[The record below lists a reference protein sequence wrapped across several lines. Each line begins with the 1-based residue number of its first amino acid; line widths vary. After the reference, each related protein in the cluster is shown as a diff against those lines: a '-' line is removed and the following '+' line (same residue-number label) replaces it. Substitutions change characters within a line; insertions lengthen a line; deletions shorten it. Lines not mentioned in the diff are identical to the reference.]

1 MLPLIRRLTTLT
13 AAAAAAIAIAP
24 SPSLANQFSQQD
36 IDPSR
41 VVAVAS
47 PVRNGALH
55 NLMILE
61 QVSNQ
66 RPCWQETG
74 SAPTQIEPLL
84 LNFDFTGIC
93 NRLVDSNGYSLRVN
107 GEDLGLRYRLEI
119 TRQNNDLVLRA
130 TPVRDRTTVPPI
142 EIARANGSTNG
153 FAKLQLNPGWRMTRR
168 TFNGQALGHIYL
180 THDEALNVPIA
191 AAGPSLAQGG
201 GSSTP
206 ATPAP
211 ATPAPGQPLPVIPP
225 QATNPLPPVPGGTPA
240 SGTYFRVIVPIA
252 NANTLQQVRS
262 VEPEAFRTTVN
273 GQNVVQVGLFRERSR
288 AEEVQRNLAQS
299 SITANILNA
308 SPPAPASVPTP
319 PSVPQGQRV
328 VVIDAG
334 HGGRD
339 PGAVGI
345 GGIQEKEINLTIANR
360 VQQRLQEAGFTV
372 LMTRSDDREIDLEP
386 RVAYAQRANADIF
399 VSIHA
404 NAISMSR
411 PDVNGLETYYYSSG
425 QRLAQVIHNSI
436 LRRTDMRDRGVRQA
450 RFYVL
455 RYSSMPA
462 VLVETGFVTGSQ
474 DAARFQN
481 MNSRMQIA
489 DAIAE
494 GILEYL
500 RR

>member
-1 MLPLIRRLTTLT
+1 MFPLIRRLTTLT
-13 AAAAAAIAIAP
+13 AAAAAAFAIAP
-24 SPSLANQFSQQD
+24 SPTLANQFGQQD
-36 IDPSR
+36 IDQSR
-41 VVAVAS
+41 VIAVAS
-47 PVRNGALH
+47 PVRNGTLH

-61 QVSNQ
+61 QLSNQ

-74 SAPTQIEPLL
+74 NAPTQVEPLL

-107 GEDLGLRYRLEI
+107 GEDLGLRYRLEVL
-119 TRQNNDLVLRA
+119 RQNNDLVLRA
-130 TPVRDRTTVPPI
+130 TPVRDRNTIPPI
-142 EIARANGSTNG
+142 EIARANGNTNG

-168 TFNGQALGHIYL
+168 TFNGQTLGHIYL
-180 THDEALNVPIA
+180 THDEPLNVPIA
-191 AAGPSLAQGG
+191 AAGPSLAQSGG
-201 GSSTP
+201 ANP
-206 ATPAP
+206 ASPAP
-211 ATPAPGQPLPVIPP
+211 ATPAGQPLPTIPP
-225 QATNPLPPVPGGTPA
+225 QATNPLPPPPTSAPA
-240 SGTYFRVIVPIA
+240 SGTYYRVIVPVS
-252 NANTLQQVRS
+252 NVNTLQQVRA
-262 VEPEAFRTTVN
+262 VEPEAFRTTVD
-273 GQNVVQVGLFRERSR
+273 GQNVVQVGLFRERQR
-288 AEEVQRNLAQS
+288 AEEVQRSLLQS
-299 SITANILNA
+299 SIDAKILNA
-308 SPPAPASVPTP
+308 SAPAPASVPIP
-319 PSVPQGQRV
+319 PSVPQGQLV
-328 VVIDAG
+328 VVLDPG

-345 GGIQEKEINLTIANR
+345 AGIQEKEINLTIANR
-360 VQQRLQEAGFTV
+360 VQQRLQEAGVTV
-372 LMTRSDDREIDLEP
+372 LMTRADDREIDLDP
-386 RVAYAQRANADIF
+386 RVAFAQRAGADIF

-411 PDVNGLETYYYSSG
+411 PEVNGLETYYYSSG
-425 QRLAQVIHNSI
+425 QRLAQVIHNSV

-455 RYSSMPA
+455 RYSAMPA

-481 MNSRMQIA
+481 MNTRMQIA